1 MKEWNK
7 APKVKDV
14 FFDDFSQGIRSNVW
28 RVLNEKWKSQK
39 NNGYSQDNCMYTT
52 DINEVTANGAIGG
65 LVVICSNGDLA
76 TDVNKKRQ
84 GGGIVTKKLFG
95 PGKYEVRMKVVP
107 RVGQCSAIWTY
118 YNNWANSIEE
128 LKYSEI
134 DLETPYGG
142 DYRHWTG
149 TTYEK
154 YLNTDNK
161 IYSSEVVNTIPLND
175 GQWHIMSFEWRTD
188 EKNNDCG
195 IVWYL
200 DDKKVLRI
208 NEAVPKYTATFW
220 IASLFQDAIA
230 WLGDPLFEK
239 AYMYIDWVRISQ
251 YSDRCLDGNAEK
263 ESQLKYT
270 GMDLGSN
277 YVPQTNYIANSDFSS
292 PEKTLSFKGRE
303 IYSWKIAGGQ
313 IIDNHL
319 SLKNGRAEQII
330 YAQYVNFRYKLH
342 LTGKTTGKVKVYLQF
357 LSGQANKIDP
367 ELHVVGKSNVLELD
381 SSSSILLGL
390 LIIDHEQTEHIMLV
404 IECVG
409 ECSIDNVHLMLINSN

>member
-7 APKVKDV
+7 APIVKEV

-28 RVLNEKWKSQK
+28 RALNEHWKSQK

-52 DINEVTANGAIGG
+52 DSNQVSAHGATGG
-65 LVVICSNGDLA
+65 LVVICSNGDFA
-76 TDVNKKRQ
+76 ADVGQKRQ
-84 GGGIVTKKLFG
+84 GGGIVTKQLFG

-118 YNNWANSIEE
+118 FNNWADSIEA

-154 YLNTDNK
+154 YFDTDNK
-161 IYSSEVVNTIPLND
+161 ICSSQAVDTIPLND
-175 GQWHIMSFEWRTD
+175 GQWHVMSFEWRTD
-188 EKNNDCG
+188 EENGDCG
-195 IVWYL
+195 VIWYFNG
-200 DDKKVLRI
+200 KKVLRI

-220 IASLFQDAIA
+220 VASLFQDAIA

-239 AYMYIDWVRISQ
+239 AYMYIDWVRITQ
-251 YSDRCLDGNAEK
+251 YSDPCLDGNADK
-263 ESQLKYT
+263 ESQLCFT
-270 GMDLGSN
+270 GIDLGN
-277 YVPQTNYIANSDFSS
+277 KPVPQTNYIANSDFSF
-292 PEKTLSFKGRE
+292 PAQTTSFKGRE
-303 IYSWKIAGGQ
+303 IFSWKIHGGL
-313 IIDNHL
+313 IKDNQL
-319 SLKNGRAEQII
+319 SLKDGKAEQTI
-330 YAQYVNFRYKLH
+330 YAQYVNFQYKLK
-342 LTGKTTGKVKVYLQF
+342 LTGKTNGKVLVYFQF

-367 ELHVVGKSNVLELD
+367 DFQVVGQSNVLQMD
-381 SSSSILLGL
+381 SSSNTLQGVLK
-390 LIIDHEQTEHIMLV
+390 IDHQQTEHIKLV

-409 ECSIDNVHLMLINSN
+409 ECFIDDVHLTLC